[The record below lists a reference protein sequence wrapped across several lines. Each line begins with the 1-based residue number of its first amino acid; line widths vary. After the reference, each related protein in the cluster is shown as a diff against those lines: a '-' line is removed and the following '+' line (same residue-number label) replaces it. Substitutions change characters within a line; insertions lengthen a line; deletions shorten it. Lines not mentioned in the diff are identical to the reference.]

1 MTAQIDRVWAAGFL
15 VSIADFGI
23 ESSNLA
29 LLSMATF
36 DALKIDRG
44 FVKDIMINGNAR
56 TVVEAMVGMCR
67 KMDIRLI
74 AEGVEDEKQLA
85 VLKECGVRIVQGFLF
100 SRPIPVEEY
109 EKKYAVARPVPEGLP
124 PSGRCA

>member
-1 MTAQIDRVWAAGFL
+1 MGDVPEDGHPA
-15 VSIADFGI
+15 
-23 ESSNLA
+23 
-29 LLSMATF
+29 
-36 DALKIDRG
+36 DRG
-44 FVKDIMINGNAR
+44 RGR
-56 TVVEAMVGMCR
+56 GR
-67 KMDIRLI
+67 K
-74 AEGVEDEKQLA
+74 ALA